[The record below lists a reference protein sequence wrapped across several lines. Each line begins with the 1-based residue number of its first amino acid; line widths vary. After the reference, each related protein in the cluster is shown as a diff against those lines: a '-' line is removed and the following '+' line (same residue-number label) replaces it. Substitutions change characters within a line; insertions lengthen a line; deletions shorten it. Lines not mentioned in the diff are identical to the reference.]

1 MIKKISAFNG
11 LILGIFSIFGAFV
24 LEGGSV
30 NALFLIPPIIIVFG
44 GTFAAVIIGFGY
56 DNFVNMFKLMRL
68 AYFPQKFE
76 PKRVINSIVQFSYK
90 ARKEGLLALDRDI
103 NKVDYFFAKKL
114 LRNAVDGTDP
124 DSLQDLAEL
133 EIRSVQERHYSNIF
147 IFTKMGGYAP
157 TMGILGTVMGLI
169 MALSHAG
176 ADPNS
181 LIKSIATAFIATLW
195 GVFSAN
201 LIWLPIADKLKKCHQ
216 EEKQMM
222 ELSLQ
227 GVLAL
232 QSGEVPALVK
242 ARLVS
247 MLSQKEQESMLP
259 QREFE
264 KRFR

>member
-1 MIKKISAFNG
+1 
-11 LILGIFSIFGAFV
+11 
-24 LEGGSV
+24 
-30 NALFLIPPIIIVFG
+30 
-44 GTFAAVIIGFGY
+44 
-56 DNFVNMFKLMRL
+56 
-68 AYFPQKFE
+68 
-76 PKRVINSIVQFSYK
+76 
-90 ARKEGLLALDRDI
+90 
-103 NKVDYFFAKKL
+103 
-114 LRNAVDGTDP
+114 
-124 DSLQDLAEL
+124 
-133 EIRSVQERHYSNIF
+133 
-147 IFTKMGGYAP
+147 MGGYAP

-232 QSGEVPALVK
+232 QSGEIPALVK
-242 ARLVS
+242 ARLI
-247 MLSQKEQESMLP
+247 SMLP
-259 QREFE
+259 QKDQENMLPRREFE
-264 KRFR
+264 KPLR

>member
-1 MIKKISAFNG
+1 MIKKFSAFNG
-11 LILGIFSIFGAFV
+11 LFLGIFSIFGAFV

-30 NALFLIPPIIIVFG
+30 HALFLIPPIIIVFG

-56 DNFVNMFKLMRL
+56 ENFVNMFRLMRL

-133 EIRSVQERHYSNIF
+133 EIKSVQERHYSNIF

-176 ADPNS
+176 SDPNL

-264 KRFR
+264 KRLR

>member
-1 MIKKISAFNG
+1 MIKKFSAFNG

-56 DNFVNMFKLMRL
+56 ENFMNMFKLMKL

-133 EIRSVQERHYSNIF
+133 EIKSVQERHYSNIF

-176 ADPNS
+176 SDPNL

-264 KRFR
+264 KRLR

>member
-1 MIKKISAFNG
+1 MIKKYSAING
-11 LILGIFSIFGAFV
+11 LVLGIVSIFGAFL

-56 DNFVNMFKLMRL
+56 DNFINMFKLMKL
-68 AYFPQKFE
+68 AYFPVKSE
-76 PKRVINSIVQFSYK
+76 PKRIINSIVQFSYK
-90 ARKEGLLALDRDI
+90 ARKEGLLSLDRDI
-103 NKVDYFFAKKL
+103 SKVEYFFCKKL
-114 LRNAVDGTDP
+114 LRNAIDGTDP
-124 DSLQDLAEL
+124 DSLEELAEI
-133 EIRSVQERHYSNIF
+133 EIRAVQERHYSNIF

-232 QSGEVPALVK
+232 QSGEIPALVK
-242 ARLVS
+242 ARLIS
-247 MLSQKEQESMLP
+247 LLPQKEQETMLP
-259 QREFE
+259 RREFE
-264 KRFR
+264 KALR

>member
-56 DNFVNMFKLMRL
+56 DNFVNMFRLMRL

-133 EIRSVQERHYSNIF
+133 EIKSVQERHYSNIF

-176 ADPNS
+176 SDPNS

>member
-1 MIKKISAFNG
+1 MIKKFGSLNG
-11 LILGIFSIFGAFV
+11 FILGLVCIFGAF
-24 LEGGSV
+24 LIEGGKF
-30 NALFLIPPIIIVFG
+30 NALFLISPIIIVFG
-44 GTFAAVIIGFGY
+44 GTFSAIIIGFGY
-56 DNFVNMFKLMRL
+56 ENFKNIFKLTKL
-68 AYFPQKFE
+68 AYFPPKYE
-76 PKRVINSIVQFSYK
+76 PKRIINLIVQFSYK
-90 ARKEGLLALDRDI
+90 ARKEGLLSLENDI
-103 NKVDYFFAKKL
+103 NRVDFFFAKKL

-124 DSLQDLAEL
+124 ESLLDLAEF
-133 EIRSVQERHYSNIF
+133 EMKSIQDRHFANIF

-176 ADPNS
+176 ADPNT

-232 QSGEVPALVK
+232 QSGEIPALI
-242 ARLVS
+242 RSRMIS
-247 MLSQKEQESMLP
+247 MLPQKEQEYMFHL
-259 QREFE
+259 EKFE
-264 KRFR
+264 KNVA

>member
-1 MIKKISAFNG
+1 MMKKFSTVNG
-11 LILGIFSIFGAFV
+11 LFLGVISVFGAFV
-24 LEGGSV
+24 LEGGSI

-56 DNFVNMFKLMRL
+56 ENFKNMFALIKL
-68 AYFPQKFE
+68 AYFPQSFE
-76 PKRVINSIVQFSYK
+76 PKKVINHIVQFSYK

-103 NKVDYFFAKKL
+103 NRIDYFFCKKL
-114 LRNAVDGTDP
+114 LRNAIDGTDP

-133 EIRSVQERHYSNIF
+133 EIKAVQERHYNNIF
-147 IFTKMGGYAP
+147 IFTKMGGYSP

-201 LIWLPIADKLKKCHQ
+201 LIWLPIADKLKKCHL

-232 QSGEVPALVK
+232 QSGEIPAMVK
-242 ARLVS
+242 SRLVS
-247 MLSQKEQESMLP
+247 MLPQKDQESMLRL
-259 QREFE
+259 RELE
-264 KRFR
+264 KTIR

>member
-1 MIKKISAFNG
+1 MIKKYSAING
-11 LILGIFSIFGAFV
+11 LVLGIFSIFGAFL

-30 NALFLIPPIIIVFG
+30 NALFLIPPLIIVFG

-56 DNFVNMFKLMRL
+56 ENFLKMFRLIKL
-68 AYFPQKFE
+68 AYFPVKSE
-76 PKRVINSIVQFSYK
+76 PRKIINSIVQFSYK
-90 ARKEGLLALDRDI
+90 ARKEGLLALDREI
-103 NKVDYFFAKKL
+103 NKVDFFFCKKL
-114 LRNAVDGTDP
+114 LRSAVDGTDP
-124 DSLQDLAEL
+124 DSLQDLAEI
-133 EIRSVQERHYSNIF
+133 EIRTLQERHYSNIF

-195 GVFSAN
+195 GVLSAN
-201 LIWLPIADKLKKCHQ
+201 LIWLPIADKLKKCHL

-232 QSGEVPALVK
+232 QSGEIPALVK
-242 ARLVS
+242 SRLVS
-247 MLSQKEQESMLP
+247 MLPQKEQESMLLL
-259 QREFE
+259 REFGT
-264 KRFR
+264 

>member
-1 MIKKISAFNG
+1 MIKKFSTING
-11 LILGIFSIFGAFV
+11 LVLGVLSIFGAFI

-56 DNFVNMFKLMRL
+56 ENFRRLFRLMRL
-68 AYFPQKFE
+68 AYFPQRYD

-90 ARKEGLLALDRDI
+90 SRKEGLLALDREI
-103 NKVDYFFAKKL
+103 NKVDFFFCKKL
-114 LRNAVDGTDP
+114 LRNAVDGVDP

-133 EIRSVQERHYSNIF
+133 EIKSVQERHYSNIF

-232 QSGEVPALVK
+232 QSGEIPALVK

-247 MLSQKEQESMLP
+247 MLPQKEQESLLP
-259 QREFE
+259 RREFE
-264 KRFR
+264 RALR

>member
-1 MIKKISAFNG
+1 MIKKFSAFNG

-56 DNFVNMFKLMRL
+56 ENFVNMFKLMKL

-133 EIRSVQERHYSNIF
+133 EIKSVQERHYSNIF

-176 ADPNS
+176 SDPNL

-264 KRFR
+264 KRLR

>member
-1 MIKKISAFNG
+1 MIKKFSTLNG
-11 LILGIFSIFGAFV
+11 LALGFLSIFGAFI

-30 NALFLIPPIIIVFG
+30 NALFLVPPIIIVFG

-56 DNFVNMFKLMRL
+56 ENFKNMFRLVKL
-68 AYFPQKFE
+68 AYFPVKFE
-76 PKRVINSIVQFSYK
+76 PKRIINHIVQFSYK
-90 ARKEGLLALDRDI
+90 ARKDGLLSLDRDI
-103 NKVDYFFAKKL
+103 NKVEYFFCKKL
-114 LRNAVDGTDP
+114 LRNAIDGTDP
-124 DSLQDLAEL
+124 ESLQDMAEL
-133 EIRSVQERHYSNIF
+133 EIKSVQERHYSNIF

-232 QSGEVPALVK
+232 QSGDIPAMVK

-247 MLSQKEQESMLP
+247 MLPQKDQESMFP
-259 QREFE
+259 QREFG
-264 KRFR
+264 KILR

>member
-1 MIKKISAFNG
+1 MIKKFSTLNG
-11 LILGIFSIFGAFV
+11 LFLGVLSIFGAFF
-24 LEGGSV
+24 LEGGSL
-30 NALFLIPPIIIVFG
+30 NALFLMPPIIIVFG

-56 DNFVNMFKLMRL
+56 ENFKKLFKLVKL
-68 AYFPQKFE
+68 AYFPQKFD
-76 PKRVINSIVQFSYK
+76 PKKIINSIVQFSYK
-90 ARKEGLLALDRDI
+90 SRKEGLLSLDREI

-114 LRNAVDGTDP
+114 LRSAVDGVDP

-232 QSGEVPALVK
+232 QSGEIPALVK
-242 ARLVS
+242 ARLIS
-247 MLSQKEQESMLP
+247 MLPQKEQETMLP
-259 QREFE
+259 RREFE
-264 KRFR
+264 RVLR

>member
-1 MIKKISAFNG
+1 MIKKFSTING
-11 LILGIFSIFGAFV
+11 LVLGVLSIFGAFI

-56 DNFVNMFKLMRL
+56 ENFRRLFRLMRL
-68 AYFPQKFE
+68 AYFPQRYD

-90 ARKEGLLALDRDI
+90 SRKEGLLALDREI
-103 NKVDYFFAKKL
+103 NKIDFFFCKKL
-114 LRNAVDGTDP
+114 LRNAVDGVDP

-133 EIRSVQERHYSNIF
+133 EIKSVQERHYSNIF

-232 QSGEVPALVK
+232 QSGEIPALVK

-247 MLSQKEQESMLP
+247 MLPQKEQESLLP
-259 QREFE
+259 RREFE
-264 KRFR
+264 RALR

>member
-1 MIKKISAFNG
+1 MIKKYSTFNG
-11 LILGIFSIFGAFV
+11 LVLGILSIFGAFL
-24 LEGGSV
+24 LEGGTV
-30 NALFLIPPIIIVFG
+30 NALFLLSPIIIVFG
-44 GTFAAVIIGFGY
+44 GTFSAVIIGFGY
-56 DNFVNMFKLMRL
+56 ENFRNMFRLVKL
-68 AYFPQKFE
+68 AYFPQKYE
-76 PKRVINSIVQFSYK
+76 PKKIINQIVQFSYK

-103 NKVDYFFAKKL
+103 NKVDYFFCKKL
-114 LRNAVDGTDP
+114 LRNAVDGTDV
-124 DSLQDLAEL
+124 DSLQDFAEL
-133 EIRSVQERHYSNIF
+133 EMKSVQERHYSNIF

-201 LIWLPIADKLKKCHQ
+201 LIWLPIADKLKKCHL

-232 QSGEVPALVK
+232 QSGDIPAMVK
-242 ARLVS
+242 TRLVS
-247 MLSQKEQESMLP
+247 MLPQKDQESMLF
-259 QREFE
+259 QRELD
-264 KRFR
+264 KKIR

>member
-56 DNFVNMFKLMRL
+56 DNFVNMFRLMRL

-114 LRNAVDGTDP
+114 LRNAVD
-124 DSLQDLAEL
+124 
-133 EIRSVQERHYSNIF
+133 
-147 IFTKMGGYAP
+147 
-157 TMGILGTVMGLI
+157 
-169 MALSHAG
+169 
-176 ADPNS
+176 
-181 LIKSIATAFIATLW
+181 
-195 GVFSAN
+195 
-201 LIWLPIADKLKKCHQ
+201 
-216 EEKQMM
+216 
-222 ELSLQ
+222 
-227 GVLAL
+227 
-232 QSGEVPALVK
+232 
-242 ARLVS
+242 
-247 MLSQKEQESMLP
+247 
-259 QREFE
+259 
-264 KRFR
+264 

>member
-1 MIKKISAFNG
+1 MIKKYSAING
-11 LILGIFSIFGAFV
+11 LVLGILSIFGAFL

-56 DNFVNMFKLMRL
+56 ENFKNMFRLVKL
-68 AYFPQKFE
+68 AYFPKKFE
-76 PKRVINSIVQFSYK
+76 PKNIINSIVQFSYK
-90 ARKEGLLALDRDI
+90 ARKEGLLALDRDVSKI
-103 NKVDYFFAKKL
+103 DYFFCKKL
-114 LRNAVDGTDP
+114 LRSAVDGTDP

-133 EIRSVQERHYSNIF
+133 EIKSVQERHYSNIF

-232 QSGEVPALVK
+232 QSGEIPALVK
-242 ARLVS
+242 SRLLS
-247 MLSQKEQESMLP
+247 MLPQKDQESMLP

-264 KRFR
+264 KRLR

>member
-1 MIKKISAFNG
+1 MIKKYSAFNG
-11 LILGIFSIFGAFV
+11 FILGVLSIFGAFL
-24 LEGGSV
+24 LEGGTV
-30 NALFLIPPIIIVFG
+30 NALFLLSPIIIVFG

-56 DNFVNMFKLMRL
+56 ENFKNMFKLVKL
-68 AYFPQKFE
+68 AYLPQKFE
-76 PKRVINSIVQFSYK
+76 PKKIIYQIVQFSYK
-90 ARKEGLLALDRDI
+90 ARKEGLLSLDKDI
-103 NKVDYFFAKKL
+103 NRVDYFFCKKL

-133 EIRSVQERHYSNIF
+133 EMKSVQERHYSNIF

-176 ADPNS
+176 ADPDS

-232 QSGEVPALVK
+232 QSGEIPAMVK
-242 ARLVS
+242 TRLVS
-247 MLSQKEQESMLP
+247 MLPQKDQESMLL
-259 QREFE
+259 QRELDR
-264 KRFR
+264 KLR